1 MKHPKGFWK
10 NPENIKNEAKKYS
23 SRTDFKKGSQC
34 AYNAAR
40 ELNLLDDMP
49 WLKNTK
55 KLPIGYWK
63 VKEHV
68 IEEGMKYKTKE
79 DFQKGCISAFLAAHR
94 YGYIDEMTWMVKQ
107 KQHKNGFWV
116 YKTIEAEA
124 LKYQTKTEFKKK
136 SPSAYM
142 HALKLGIID
151 DFFINNYIEY

>member
-1 MKHPKGFWK
+1 
-10 NPENIKNEAKKYS
+10 
-23 SRTDFKKGSQC
+23 
-34 AYNAAR
+34 
-40 ELNLLDDMP
+40 
-49 WLKNTK
+49 
-55 KLPIGYWK
+55 
-63 VKEHV
+63 
-68 IEEGMKYKTKE
+68 
-79 DFQKGCISAFLAAHR
+79 
-94 YGYIDEMTWMVKQ
+94 MVKQ